1 MQRCSGVVQGGAGF
15 QCTEEGGQ
23 GWTGSTIGGGMGS
36 PLSSAYKVFE
46 EKLVRTNFFE
56 FCKILQGCDP
66 QIGGHLP
73 VALVC
78 QVGLVWS
85 NSKK

>member
-1 MQRCSGVVQGGAGF
+1 VFAEMFAR
-15 QCTEEGGQ
+15 
-23 GWTGSTIGGGMGS
+23 TIF
-36 PLSSAYKVFE
+36 L
-46 EKLVRTNFFE
+46 NFA
-56 FCKILQGCDP
+56 KILHGCDP

-78 QVGLVWS
+78 QVGLVWY